1 MTISNEAVEKALSA
15 GLSTHDWGMFEAQ
28 QGDMGEA
35 VDEAIR
41 AALEAAAPI
50 IRAECLEEA
59 AKELSQLAYVRPD
72 HPDRAEYQ
80 RMIGIRRGNTDD
92 WLRAR
97 ALAERGRQ

>member
-59 AKELSQLAYVRPD
+59 GDAA
-72 HPDRAEYQ
+72 
-80 RMIGIRRGNTDD
+80 DD
-92 WLRAR
+92 PSREDMDTYFIDQSDVGRWLRAR